1 MKKITLTALA
11 ISIAVG
17 GMGFST
23 AVMAKPGSMRGGQ
36 MPSFEMLD
44 TNGDGVITQTEI
56 NAIGAGRFA
65 ESDANG
71 DGYLDADE
79 LKAQMLAKGAE
90 RRAKRDGKGDRGS
103 KRDEGNTELRQ
114 TQMGERMDLAIK
126 HMIERADTNGDGKLS
141 ADEVKSPQA
150 GKLFEH
156 VDVDG
161 NGEITQEEWDA
172 AKAKRGGHRRRSN

>member
-17 GMGFST
+17 GMGFLT

-79 LKAQMLAKGAE
+79 LKAQM
-90 RRAKRDGKGDRGS
+90 
-103 KRDEGNTELRQ
+103 
-114 TQMGERMDLAIK
+114 GERMGLAIK

-156 VDVDG
+156 VDADG